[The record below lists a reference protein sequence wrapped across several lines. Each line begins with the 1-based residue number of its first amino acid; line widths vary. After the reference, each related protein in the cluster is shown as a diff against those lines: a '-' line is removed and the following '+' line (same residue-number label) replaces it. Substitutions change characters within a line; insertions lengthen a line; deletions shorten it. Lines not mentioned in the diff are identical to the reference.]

1 MLRTQ
6 QLPAPWLA
14 HLPSQESIPSST
26 PANRSLSLDMELSDL
41 PGMVIQAMRCYLI
54 EPLST
59 APSATLLLMACAFG
73 LIVTLVLLWKSRSAL
88 VPRARTLAHAW
99 SVADGQGIR
108 DVLDD
113 PDNGHAPP
121 APGEELVEALQ
132 TQRFGHFW
140 RNLVFWAKNEF
151 DCKPAAD
158 TPAQRQVVRLAIM
171 RKARETVGLRERHL
185 AMHLDRCVVLA
196 FTPSVHEV
204 ASKMM
209 DQGALVQERREVFR
223 RNFLREALSSWGL
236 IPR

>member
-1 MLRTQ
+1 M
-6 QLPAPWLA
+6 
-14 HLPSQESIPSST
+14 
-26 PANRSLSLDMELSDL
+26 
-41 PGMVIQAMRCYLI
+41 GMGIQATKSYLI
-54 EPLST
+54 GLSSI
-59 APSATLLLMACAFG
+59 APSATALLMAFVFG
-73 LIVTLVLLWKSRSAL
+73 LIVILVLLWKSRSAL
-88 VPRARTLAHAW
+88 VHRARTLAHAW
-99 SVADGQGIR
+99 SFADGQGIL

-151 DCKPAAD
+151 DCKPDAD

-209 DQGALVQERREVFR
+209 DQGAQVQERREVFR
-223 RNFLREALSSWGL
+223 RNFLREALRRWGL
-236 IPR
+236 TPR